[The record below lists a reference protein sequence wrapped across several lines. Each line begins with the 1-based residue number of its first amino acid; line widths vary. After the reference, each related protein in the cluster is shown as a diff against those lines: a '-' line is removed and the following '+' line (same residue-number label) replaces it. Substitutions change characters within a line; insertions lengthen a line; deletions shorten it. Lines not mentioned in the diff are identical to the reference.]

1 MKILVF
7 IFKALFAATIGYT
20 LYAWDNFTYKKAT
33 TTIDSSL
40 TMEEV
45 WQEYKEYWLKHE
57 PKMTAPETC
66 TPHTEEEIVKLED
79 ILNVKL
85 PKDLKTSF
93 RTVNHQSKKCD
104 DNLAHSWF
112 GSKTGVSLSTPK
124 EMVVMDRSA
133 FYNAYVSNASYY
145 IYDGKITPYNE
156 KNKNWE
162 NQFLLIAD
170 KYSLFFFIDL
180 REGIGSEYGQVIA
193 YLDTS
198 EGIKNEGKPRPDLL
212 SKLDHYTPN
221 PNNSF
226 NNFVFIAKDYKT
238 FMQLML
244 EEIKENGELKDRY
257 LTNLFNLPADYFW

>member
-7 IFKALFAATIGYT
+7 IFKALFAATVGYAI
-20 LYAWDNFTYKKAT
+20 YAWDNFTYTKAT
-33 TTIDSSL
+33 TQIDHSL

-45 WQEYKEYWLKHE
+45 LQEYKEYWLTHE
-57 PKMTAPETC
+57 PKMTAPDTC
-66 TPHTEEEIVKLED
+66 IPHTEEEIIKIESAFKL
-79 ILNVKL
+79 KL
-85 PKDLKTSF
+85 PEDLKISF
-93 RTVNHQSKKCD
+93 KTINHQSKKCD

-112 GSKTGVSLSTPK
+112 GSKTGISLSTPSVIFNK
-124 EMVVMDRSA
+124 GRSV
-133 FYNAYVSNASYY
+133 FHDVYVSNASYY

-162 NQFLLIAD
+162 NQLVLIAD
-170 KYSLFFFIDL
+170 KYSLYFFIDL

-193 YLDTS
+193 YLHTS
-198 EGIKNEGKPRPDLL
+198 EGMKNEGKPRADLL
-212 SKLDHYTPN
+212 KKLNNYTPN

-238 FMQLML
+238 FMQLMF

-257 LTNLFNLPADYFW
+257 LTNLFDLKADYFW